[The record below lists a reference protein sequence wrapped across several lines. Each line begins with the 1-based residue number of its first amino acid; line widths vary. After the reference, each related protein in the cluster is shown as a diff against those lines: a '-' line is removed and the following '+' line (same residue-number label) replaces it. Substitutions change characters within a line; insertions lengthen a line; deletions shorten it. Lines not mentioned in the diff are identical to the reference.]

1 MTYREICAT
10 LAAGGIEAPEW
21 DALLLIEHFCH
32 ASSTEIHAAPDRS
45 YTSPLL
51 MDAIQKRLARTP
63 LQYLLGTWQFY
74 RQTYT
79 VNEHCLIP
87 RSDTEILVE
96 QAIRHLP
103 KGAHFADLCTGSGCI
118 AVSVLAERPD
128 TQAWAVEKF
137 PSTLALAEK
146 NALQNGVAERF
157 MPLSGDV
164 LSGDIYQELPLLD
177 AILSNPPYIATDVL
191 PSLSPEVKKEPI
203 AALDGGE
210 DGLLFYRSILS
221 YAPSHLR
228 ETGFL
233 LFEIG
238 YDQGEAVCRL
248 GRENGFEKAD
258 IIKDLSGNDRVVLL
272 SHLRSPQ

>member
-1 MTYREICAT
+1 M
-10 LAAGGIEAPEW
+10 
-21 DALLLIEHFCH
+21 
-32 ASSTEIHAAPDRS
+32 
-45 YTSPLL
+45 
-51 MDAIQKRLARTP
+51 
-63 LQYLLGTWQFY
+63 
-74 RQTYT
+74 
-79 VNEHCLIP
+79 NEF
-87 RSDTEILVE
+87 E
-96 QAIRHLP
+96 
-103 KGAHFADLCTGSGCI
+103 
-118 AVSVLAERPD
+118 
-128 TQAWAVEKF
+128 EK
-137 PSTLALAEK
+137 L
-146 NALQNGVAERF
+146 N
-157 MPLSGDV
+157 
-164 LSGDIYQELPLLD
+164 